1 MQGPGPLLAGAQFGS
16 KYCLWKCPVLGCL
29 ELVQTQAKGN
39 VTASCLDQGTE
50 PSLFLSGSS
59 PSVDATHNKCIWG
72 QSMTSPAL
80 SRGSGSNIALL
91 LGRPQNVKNTAI
103 PKPKQQGLWRMLL
116 WYFWQATGVRTV
128 VRPDQKSSL
137 EALGVISRVL
147 KKFFPLDFV

>member
-1 MQGPGPLLAGAQFGS
+1 
-16 KYCLWKCPVLGCL
+16 
-29 ELVQTQAKGN
+29 
-39 VTASCLDQGTE
+39 
-50 PSLFLSGSS
+50 
-59 PSVDATHNKCIWG
+59 
-72 QSMTSPAL
+72 MTSPAL

-116 WYFWQATGVRTV
+116 CYFWQATGVRTV